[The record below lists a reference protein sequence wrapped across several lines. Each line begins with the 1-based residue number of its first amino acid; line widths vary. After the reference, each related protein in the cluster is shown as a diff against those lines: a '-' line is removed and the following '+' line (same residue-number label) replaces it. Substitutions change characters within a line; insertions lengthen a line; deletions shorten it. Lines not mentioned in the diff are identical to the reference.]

1 MAVTLACA
9 APFVRE
15 SRTECNRVLVRR
27 WHVPSS
33 GERVLRVWLDAQA
46 QELGGW
52 NTYGPR
58 RLRLALDEWNSIRLP
73 VRLVQASSAR
83 ESDIVVDIV
92 ASLPTVDDSV
102 ARDQA
107 GITNL
112 SYEPSGNI
120 LKARVLIAVGTPIG
134 RRYPLVAQQA
144 NLLHELGHA
153 IGLPHAA
160 ETGAVMAMR
169 RSNYQLTGSDI
180 TLARKH
186 YARCPGA

>member
-1 MAVTLACA
+1 
-9 APFVRE
+9 
-15 SRTECNRVLVRR
+15 
-27 WHVPSS
+27 
-33 GERVLRVWLDAQA
+33 VWLDAKA

-52 NTYGPR
+52 NTYGLR

-73 VRLVQASSAR
+73 VRLVQASSVR

-107 GITNL
+107 GITNE

-120 LKARVLIAVGTPIG
+120 LKARVLIAVATPIG
-134 RRYPLVAQQA
+134 LRYQLVAQQA

-153 IGLPHAA
+153 IGLPHGS
-160 ETGAVMAMR
+160 ETGAVMATR
-169 RSNYQLTGSDI
+169 RSSYQLTGSDI

>member
-1 MAVTLACA
+1 M
-9 APFVRE
+9 
-15 SRTECNRVLVRR
+15 RR
-27 WHVPSS
+27 WHIPAS
-33 GERVLRVWLDAQA
+33 GERILRVWLDAEA

-73 VRLVQASSAR
+73 VRFIQASSAR

-92 ASLPTVDDSV
+92 ATLPMVDSV

-107 GITNL
+107 GITNV
-112 SYEPSGNI
+112 SYEPAGNI
-120 LKARVLIAVGTPIG
+120 LKARVLIAVATPTG

-153 IGLPHAA
+153 IGLPHAS
-160 ETGAVMAMR
+160 ETGAVMATR
-169 RSNYQLTGSDI
+169 RSSYELTGSDI
-180 TLARKH
+180 ALARNH